1 MQICQTKAVTL
12 VGASEFRKKDLLDC
26 LGFAPSLIA
35 VDGGANNLQDL
46 NIFPNYIVGDM
57 DSISNLELF
66 SKQGVELI
74 HIAEQDTTDFDK
86 SLRVFNRCKYFLA
99 LGFLGKRSDHY
110 LGAFSTILR
119 NPNLKVILVNKY
131 DVIFLMPRRFRI
143 MLPKKTRLSLFPF
156 GEVRGIKS
164 KGLKYPIDG
173 INFTPFGMTGISN
186 ETVEEQVEIEVKTRK
201 MLLILPRKYLKKLI
215 NQIN

>member
-1 MQICQTKAVTL
+1 MQICETKAVTL

-26 LGFAPSLIA
+26 LDFAPTLIA

-46 NIFPNYIVGDM
+46 KIFPKYIVGDM
-57 DSISNLELF
+57 DSIRNSEVF
-66 SKQGVELI
+66 SRQGTELI

-99 LGFLGKRSDHY
+99 VGFLGKRSDHY

-131 DVIFLMPRRFRI
+131 DVIFLMPRRFLI

-156 GEVRGIKS
+156 AEVQGVKS

-186 ETVEEQVEIEVKTRK
+186 ETVDEQVEIEVKTKK
-201 MLLILPRKYLKKLI
+201 MLLILPRKFLKKVI
-215 NQIN
+215 SQIN

>member
-1 MQICQTKAVTL
+1 MGIFGTKAVTL

-26 LGFAPSLIA
+26 LNFAPTLIA

-46 NIFPNYIVGDM
+46 KIFPKYIVGDM
-57 DSISNLELF
+57 DSIRNSEFF
-66 SKQGVELI
+66 SRQGAELI

-156 GEVRGIKS
+156 GEVQGIKS
-164 KGLKYPIDG
+164 KGLKYPIGG

-186 ETVEEQVEIEVKTRK
+186 ETVDEQVEIEVKTKK
-201 MLLILPRKYLKKLI
+201 MLLILPRKFLKKVI
-215 NQIN
+215 SQMN